1 MNTTDITT
9 ISIKNY
15 TIIYNITCEDY
26 QNTKLAVPYCRN
38 NMIVTFS
45 LTSLVTVCAVGVLL
59 KSFMIKERIFFVTTL
74 SLLIVGMIALA
85 LLIWL

>member
-1 MNTTDITT
+1 MNTTDIIT
-9 ISIKNY
+9 KG
-15 TIIYNITCEDY
+15 IINITREDY
-26 QNTKLAVPYCRN
+26 QNTQKAMPYCKN

-45 LTSLVTVCAVGVLL
+45 LTFLVTVCAVGVLL

>member
-1 MNTTDITT
+1 MGIKNITT
-9 ISIKNY
+9 
-15 TIIYNITCEDY
+15 ITCEDY
-26 QNTKLAVPYCRN
+26 QNTKLAMPYCRN